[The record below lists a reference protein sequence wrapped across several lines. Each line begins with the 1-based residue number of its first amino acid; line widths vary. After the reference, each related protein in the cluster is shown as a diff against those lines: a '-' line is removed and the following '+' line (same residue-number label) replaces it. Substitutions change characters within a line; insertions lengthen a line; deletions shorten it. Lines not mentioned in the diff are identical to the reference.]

1 MSKNASPKSGVYR
14 LGTRGS
20 KLALWQAN
28 YVADALRKITKAEV
42 EIIVISTEGDETAG
56 SLMNPI
62 RPGVFVSSIRDALI
76 ASEVDLIV
84 HSMKDL
90 PSAKLL
96 GLKLVAIPEREDAR
110 DILIS
115 RSGQGLNDLPAGA
128 VVGTSSPRRAARI
141 KFLRPDLVTAPIRGN
156 VDTRIQKVRDGEFDA
171 VVLAAA
177 GVKRLNRASEI
188 TEYLTSEQLLPAPA
202 QGALAIEIRGYD
214 RDLGKALEKL
224 DHIETRLITT
234 AERAVLVGLDA
245 SCQTALGALATL
257 DGNRLSLVAEL
268 SDGETN
274 AHSRAE
280 AAIVLEN
287 GDTMLDEAFQ
297 LGLVVAK
304 QLDTTGINVASRAD
318 LNSESGS
325 TAND

>member
-1 MSKNASPKSGVYR
+1 VSKVSSYR

-28 YVADALRKITKAEV
+28 YVADALRKINKAEV

-76 ASEVDLIV
+76 ANEVDLIV

-96 GLKLVAIPEREDAR
+96 GLKLVAIPEREDSR

-115 RSGQGLNDLPAGA
+115 RSGQGLADLPAGA
-128 VVGTSSPRRAARI
+128 VIGTSSPRRAARI

-188 TEYLTSEQLLPAPA
+188 TEYLTSDQLLPAPA

-224 DHIETRLITT
+224 DHIQTRLITT

-268 SDGETN
+268 SDGATN
-274 AHSRAE
+274 THSRAE

-297 LGLVVAK
+297 LGLMVAK

-318 LNSESGS
+318 FQGQ
-325 TAND
+325 ADD

>member
-1 MSKNASPKSGVYR
+1 MSKPTSYR

-28 YVADALRKITKAEV
+28 YVADALRKIAKVEV
-42 EIIVISTEGDETAG
+42 EIVVISTEGDETAG

-76 ASEVDLIV
+76 ANEVDLVV

-90 PSAKLL
+90 PSARLL
-96 GLKLVAIPEREDAR
+96 GLKVVAIPQREDAR
-110 DILIS
+110 DVIIS
-115 RSGQGLNDLPAGA
+115 RSGLGLMQLPAGA

-141 KFLRPDLVTAPIRGN
+141 NFLRPDLVTAPIRGN
-156 VDTRIQKVRDGEFDA
+156 VDTRIQKVHDGEFDA

-177 GVKRLNRASEI
+177 GIKRLNRTSEI

-202 QGALAIEIRGYD
+202 QGALAVEIRGFD
-214 RDLGKALEKL
+214 RDLTKALERL

-245 SCQTALGALATL
+245 SCQTAIGALATL

-274 AHSRAE
+274 RHSRAE

-287 GDTMLDEAFQ
+287 GETMLDEAFQ
-297 LGLVVAK
+297 LGLMVAK
-304 QLDTTGINVASRAD
+304 QLDV
-318 LNSESGS
+318 SGS
-325 TAND
+325 NA

>member
-1 MSKNASPKSGVYR
+1 VSKPTSYR

-28 YVADALRKITKAEV
+28 YVADALRKIAKVDV
-42 EIIVISTEGDETAG
+42 EIVVISTEGDETAG

-76 ASEVDLIV
+76 ANEVDLVV

-90 PSAKLL
+90 PSARLL
-96 GLKLVAIPEREDAR
+96 GLKVVAIPQREDAR
-110 DILIS
+110 DVIIS
-115 RSGQGLNDLPAGA
+115 RSGLGLMELPAGA

-141 KFLRPDLVTAPIRGN
+141 NFLRPDLVTSPIRGN
-156 VDTRIQKVRDGEFDA
+156 VDTRIQKVHDGEFDA

-177 GVKRLNRASEI
+177 GIKRLNRASEI

-202 QGALAIEIRGYD
+202 QGALAVEIRGFD
-214 RDLGKALEKL
+214 RDLTKALEKL

-245 SCQTALGALATL
+245 SCQTAIGALATL

-274 AHSRAE
+274 RHSRAE

-297 LGLVVAK
+297 LGLMVAK
-304 QLDTTGINVASRAD
+304 QLNV
-318 LNSESGS
+318 SGS
-325 TAND
+325 NV

>member
-1 MSKNASPKSGVYR
+1 MSKPTSYR

-28 YVADALRKITKAEV
+28 YVADALRKIAKVEV
-42 EIIVISTEGDETAG
+42 EIVVISTEGDETAG

-76 ASEVDLIV
+76 ANEVDLVV

-90 PSAKLL
+90 PSARLL
-96 GLKLVAIPEREDAR
+96 GLKVVAIPQREDAR
-110 DILIS
+110 DVIIS
-115 RSGQGLNDLPAGA
+115 RSGLGLMELPAGS

-141 KFLRPDLVTAPIRGN
+141 NFLRPDIVTAPIRGN
-156 VDTRIQKVRDGEFDA
+156 VDTRIQKVQDGEFDA

-177 GVKRLNRASEI
+177 GIKRLNRASEI
-188 TEYLTSEQLLPAPA
+188 TEYLTSDQLLPAPA
-202 QGALAIEIRGYD
+202 QGALAIEIRGFD
-214 RDLGKALEKL
+214 RDLTKALEKL

-245 SCQTALGALATL
+245 SCQTAIGALATL

-274 AHSRAE
+274 RHSRAE

-287 GDTMLDEAFQ
+287 GETMLDEAFQ
-297 LGLVVAK
+297 LGLMVAK
-304 QLDTTGINVASRAD
+304 KLDV
-318 LNSESGS
+318 SGS
-325 TAND
+325 NA

>member
-1 MSKNASPKSGVYR
+1 MSKPSSYR

-28 YVADALRKITKAEV
+28 YVADALRKITKVDV
-42 EIIVISTEGDETAG
+42 EIVVISTEGDETAG

-76 ASEVDLIV
+76 ANEVDLVV

-90 PSAKLL
+90 PSARLL
-96 GLKLVAIPEREDAR
+96 GLKVVAIPQREDAR
-110 DILIS
+110 DVIIS
-115 RSGQGLNDLPAGA
+115 RSGLGLMALPAGA
-128 VVGTSSPRRAARI
+128 AVGTSSPRRAARI
-141 KFLRPDLVTAPIRGN
+141 NFLRPDLVTAPIRGN

-177 GVKRLNRASEI
+177 GIKRLNRASEI
-188 TEYLTSEQLLPAPA
+188 TEFLTSDQLLPAPA
-202 QGALAIEIRGYD
+202 QGALAIEIRGFD
-214 RDLGKALEKL
+214 RDLSKALEKL

-245 SCQTALGALATL
+245 SCQTAIGALATL

-274 AHSRAE
+274 RHSRAE

-297 LGLVVAK
+297 LGLMVAK
-304 QLDTTGINVASRAD
+304 QLDVS
-318 LNSESGS
+318 S
-325 TAND
+325 ANG

>member
-1 MSKNASPKSGVYR
+1 MSKTYR

-20 KLALWQAN
+20 KLAQWQAN
-28 YVADALRKITKAEV
+28 YVADALRKVAKCEV
-42 EIIVISTEGDETAG
+42 EIVVISTEGDETAG

-76 ASEVDLIV
+76 ANEVDLVV

-90 PSAKLL
+90 PSARLL
-96 GLKLVAIPEREDAR
+96 GLKVVAIPQREDSR
-110 DILIS
+110 DVVIS
-115 RSGQGLNDLPAGA
+115 KSGLGLMDLPAGA

-141 KFLRPDLVTAPIRGN
+141 NYLRPDLVTAPIRGN

-171 VVLAAA
+171 VILAAA
-177 GVKRLNRASEI
+177 GIKRLNRASEI
-188 TEYLTSEQLLPAPA
+188 TEYLTTEQLLPAPA

-214 RDLGKALEKL
+214 RDLSKALEKL

-245 SCQTALGALATL
+245 SCQTAIGALATL

-274 AHSRAE
+274 RHSRAE

-287 GDTMLDEAFQ
+287 GETMLDEAFQ
-297 LGLVVAK
+297 LGLMVAK
-304 QLDTTGINVASRAD
+304 QLDLG
-318 LNSESGS
+318 SG
-325 TAND
+325 ND

>member
-1 MSKNASPKSGVYR
+1 MSRPTVYR

-28 YVADALRKITKAEV
+28 YIADALRKITKNEV
-42 EIIVISTEGDETAG
+42 EIVVISTEGDETAG

-76 ASEVDLIV
+76 ANEVDLIV

-90 PSAKLL
+90 PSARLL
-96 GLKLVAIPEREDAR
+96 GLKVVAVPEREDPR
-110 DILIS
+110 DVVIS
-115 RSGQGLNDLPAGA
+115 RSGLGLMDLPAGA

-171 VVLAAA
+171 VILAAA
-177 GVKRLNRASEI
+177 GVKRLNRVSEI
-188 TEYLTSEQLLPAPA
+188 SEYLTSEQLLPAPA
-202 QGALAIEIRGYD
+202 QGALAVEIRGYD
-214 RDLGKALEKL
+214 RDLTKALEKL
-224 DHIETRLITT
+224 DHIQSRLITT

-268 SDGETN
+268 SDGESN
-274 AHSRAE
+274 KHSRAE

-297 LGLVVAK
+297 LGLMVAK
-304 QLDTTGINVASRAD
+304 RLDTTGINVASRAD
-318 LNSESGS
+318 VAGS
-325 TAND
+325 DD

>member
-1 MSKNASPKSGVYR
+1 MSKPTSYR

-28 YVADALRKITKAEV
+28 YVAEALSKIAKVEV
-42 EIIVISTEGDETAG
+42 EIVVISTEGDETAG

-76 ASEVDLIV
+76 ANEVDLVV

-90 PSAKLL
+90 PSARLL
-96 GLKLVAIPEREDAR
+96 GLKVVAIPEREDAR
-110 DILIS
+110 DVIIS
-115 RSGQGLNDLPAGA
+115 RSGLGLMKLPAGA

-141 KFLRPDLVTAPIRGN
+141 NFLRPDLVTAPIRGN
-156 VDTRIQKVRDGEFDA
+156 VDTRIQKVQDGEFDA

-177 GVKRLNRASEI
+177 GIKRLNRASEI

-202 QGALAIEIRGYD
+202 QGALAVEIRGFD
-214 RDLGKALEKL
+214 RDLTKALEKL

-245 SCQTALGALATL
+245 SCQTAIGALATL

-274 AHSRAE
+274 RHSRAE

-297 LGLVVAK
+297 LGLMVAK
-304 QLDTTGINVASRAD
+304 QLDVTGSNV
-318 LNSESGS
+318 
-325 TAND
+325 

>member
-1 MSKNASPKSGVYR
+1 MSKPTSYR

-28 YVADALRKITKAEV
+28 YVADALRKIAKVEV
-42 EIIVISTEGDETAG
+42 EIVVISTEGDETAG

-76 ASEVDLIV
+76 ANEVDLVV

-90 PSAKLL
+90 PSARLL
-96 GLKLVAIPEREDAR
+96 GLKVVAIPQREDAR
-110 DILIS
+110 DVIIS
-115 RSGQGLNDLPAGA
+115 RSGLGLMELPAGA

-141 KFLRPDLVTAPIRGN
+141 NFLRPDLVTAPIRGN
-156 VDTRIQKVRDGEFDA
+156 VDTRIQKVHDGEFDA

-177 GVKRLNRASEI
+177 GIKRLNRASEI

-202 QGALAIEIRGYD
+202 QGALAVEIRGFD
-214 RDLGKALEKL
+214 RDLTKALEKL

-245 SCQTALGALATL
+245 SCQTAIGALATL

-274 AHSRAE
+274 RHSRAE

-287 GDTMLDEAFQ
+287 GETMIDEAFQ
-297 LGLVVAK
+297 LGLMVAK
-304 QLDTTGINVASRAD
+304 QLDV
-318 LNSESGS
+318 SGS
-325 TAND
+325 NA

>member
-1 MSKNASPKSGVYR
+1 MSKAPTGSKAAVYR

-28 YVADALRKITKAEV
+28 YIADALRKITKTEV
-42 EIIVISTEGDETAG
+42 EIVVISTEGDETAG

-76 ASEVDLIV
+76 ANEVDLIV
-84 HSMKDL
+84 HSMKDM
-90 PSAKLL
+90 PSARLL
-96 GLKLVAIPEREDAR
+96 GLKVVAIPEREDPR
-110 DILIS
+110 DIVIS
-115 RSGQGLNDLPAGA
+115 RSGLGLMELAAGA

-171 VVLAAA
+171 VILAAA
-177 GVKRLNRASEI
+177 GVKRLNRTSEI

-202 QGALAIEIRGYD
+202 QGALAVEIRGYD
-214 RDLGKALEKL
+214 RDLTKALEKL
-224 DHIETRLITT
+224 DHIQTRLITT

-268 SDGETN
+268 SDGESN
-274 AHSRAE
+274 KHSRAE

-297 LGLVVAK
+297 LGLMVAK

-318 LNSESGS
+318 LAG
-325 TAND
+325 TDD

>member
-1 MSKNASPKSGVYR
+1 VSKTYR

-28 YVADALRKITKAEV
+28 YVADALRKVAKCEV
-42 EIIVISTEGDETAG
+42 EIVVISTEGDETAG

-76 ASEVDLIV
+76 ANEVDLVV

-90 PSAKLL
+90 PSARLL
-96 GLKLVAIPEREDAR
+96 GLKVVAIPQREDSR
-110 DILIS
+110 DVVIS
-115 RSGQGLNDLPAGA
+115 KSGLGLMDLPAGA

-141 KFLRPDLVTAPIRGN
+141 NFLRPDLVTTPIRGN

-171 VVLAAA
+171 VILAAA
-177 GVKRLNRASEI
+177 GIKRLNRASEI
-188 TEYLTSEQLLPAPA
+188 TEYLTTEQLLPAPA

-214 RDLGKALEKL
+214 RDLSKALEKL
-224 DHIETRLITT
+224 DHIETRLVTT

-245 SCQTALGALATL
+245 SCQTAIGALATL

-268 SDGETN
+268 SDGDTN
-274 AHSRAE
+274 RHSRAE

-287 GDTMLDEAFQ
+287 GETMLDEAFQ
-297 LGLVVAK
+297 LGLMVAK
-304 QLDTTGINVASRAD
+304 QVDVG
-318 LNSESGS
+318 SG
-325 TAND
+325 ND

>member
-1 MSKNASPKSGVYR
+1 VPKPSSYR

-28 YVADALRKITKAEV
+28 YVADALRKITKVDV
-42 EIIVISTEGDETAG
+42 EIVVTSTEGDETAG

-76 ASEVDLIV
+76 ANEVDLVV

-90 PSAKLL
+90 PSARLL
-96 GLKLVAIPEREDAR
+96 GLKVVAIPQREDAR
-110 DILIS
+110 DVIIS
-115 RSGQGLNDLPAGA
+115 RSGLGLMDLPAGA

-141 KFLRPDLVTAPIRGN
+141 NFLRPDLVTAPIRGN
-156 VDTRIQKVRDGEFDA
+156 VDTRIQKVHDGEFDA

-177 GVKRLNRASEI
+177 GIKRLNRASEI

-202 QGALAIEIRGYD
+202 QGALAIEIRGFD
-214 RDLGKALEKL
+214 RDLSKALEKL

-245 SCQTALGALATL
+245 SCQTAIGALATL

-274 AHSRAE
+274 RHSRAE

-297 LGLVVAK
+297 LGLMVAK
-304 QLDTTGINVASRAD
+304 QLDVS
-318 LNSESGS
+318 S
-325 TAND
+325 ANG

>member
-1 MSKNASPKSGVYR
+1 VSKPTSYR

-28 YVADALRKITKAEV
+28 NVADALRKIAKVEV
-42 EIIVISTEGDETAG
+42 EIVVISTEGDETAG

-76 ASEVDLIV
+76 ANEVDLVV

-90 PSAKLL
+90 PSARLL
-96 GLKLVAIPEREDAR
+96 GLKVVAIPQREDAR
-110 DILIS
+110 DVIIS
-115 RSGQGLNDLPAGA
+115 RSGLGLMELPAGA

-141 KFLRPDLVTAPIRGN
+141 NFLRPDLVTAPIRGN
-156 VDTRIQKVRDGEFDA
+156 VDTRIQKVQDGEFDA

-177 GVKRLNRASEI
+177 GIKRLNRASEI

-202 QGALAIEIRGYD
+202 QGALAVEIRGFD
-214 RDLGKALEKL
+214 RDLTKVLEKL

-245 SCQTALGALATL
+245 SCQTAIGALATL
-257 DGNRLSLVAEL
+257 DGTRLSLVAEL

-274 AHSRAE
+274 RHSRAE

-297 LGLVVAK
+297 LGLMVAK
-304 QLDTTGINVASRAD
+304 QLDVTGSNA
-318 LNSESGS
+318 
-325 TAND
+325 

>member
-1 MSKNASPKSGVYR
+1 VSKVSSYR

-76 ASEVDLIV
+76 ANEVDLIV

-96 GLKLVAIPEREDAR
+96 GLKLVAIPEREDSR

-115 RSGQGLNDLPAGA
+115 KSGLGLAELPAGS

-188 TEYLTSEQLLPAPA
+188 TEYLTSDQLLPAPA

-214 RDLGKALEKL
+214 RDLSKALEKL
-224 DHIETRLITT
+224 DHIQTRLITT

-257 DGNRLSLVAEL
+257 DGNRLSLIAEL

-274 AHSRAE
+274 THSRAE

-297 LGLVVAK
+297 LGLMVAK
-304 QLDTTGINVASRAD
+304 QLDTTGINVASRASTEPHPD
-318 LNSESGS
+318 ESQ
-325 TAND
+325 NDA

>member
-1 MSKNASPKSGVYR
+1 MSKPNIYR

-28 YVADALRKITKAEV
+28 YVADALRKVAKCEV
-42 EIIVISTEGDETAG
+42 EIVVISTEGDETAG

-76 ASEVDLIV
+76 ANEVDLVV

-90 PSAKLL
+90 PSARLL
-96 GLKLVAIPEREDAR
+96 GLKVVAIPQREDSR
-110 DILIS
+110 DVVIS
-115 RSGQGLNDLPAGA
+115 KSGLGLMDLPAGA

-141 KFLRPDLVTAPIRGN
+141 NYLRPDLITAPIRGN

-171 VVLAAA
+171 VILAAA
-177 GVKRLNRASEI
+177 GIKRLNRASEI
-188 TEYLTSEQLLPAPA
+188 TEYLTTEQLLPAPA

-214 RDLGKALEKL
+214 RDLSKALEKL

-245 SCQTALGALATL
+245 SCQTAIGALATL

-274 AHSRAE
+274 RHSRAE

-297 LGLVVAK
+297 LGLMVAK
-304 QLDTTGINVASRAD
+304 QLDVG
-318 LNSESGS
+318 SG
-325 TAND
+325 ND

>member
-1 MSKNASPKSGVYR
+1 VSKVSSYR

-76 ASEVDLIV
+76 ANEVDLIV

-90 PSAKLL
+90 PSVKLL
-96 GLKLVAIPEREDAR
+96 GLKLVAIPEREDSR

-115 RSGQGLNDLPAGA
+115 RSGQGLADLPAGS

-188 TEYLTSEQLLPAPA
+188 TEYLTSDQLLPAPA

-214 RDLGKALEKL
+214 RDLSKALEKL
-224 DHIETRLITT
+224 DHIQTRLITT

-257 DGNRLSLVAEL
+257 DGNRLSLIAEL

-274 AHSRAE
+274 THSRAE

-287 GDTMLDEAFQ
+287 GDTMLDDAFQ
-297 LGLVVAK
+297 LGLMVAK
-304 QLDTTGINVASRAD
+304 QLDTTGINVASRASTEPHPD
-318 LNSESGS
+318 ESQ
-325 TAND
+325 NDA

>member
-1 MSKNASPKSGVYR
+1 MSKPTSYR

-28 YVADALRKITKAEV
+28 YVADALRKIAKVEV
-42 EIIVISTEGDETAG
+42 EIVVISTEGDETAG

-76 ASEVDLIV
+76 ANEVDLVV

-90 PSAKLL
+90 PSARLL
-96 GLKLVAIPEREDAR
+96 GLKVVAIPQREDAR
-110 DILIS
+110 DVIIS
-115 RSGQGLNDLPAGA
+115 RSGLGLMELPAGS

-141 KFLRPDLVTAPIRGN
+141 NFLRPDIVTAPIRGN
-156 VDTRIQKVRDGEFDA
+156 VDTRIQKVQDGEFDA

-177 GVKRLNRASEI
+177 GIKRLNRANEI

-202 QGALAIEIRGYD
+202 QGALAVEIRGFD
-214 RDLGKALEKL
+214 RDLTKALEKL

-245 SCQTALGALATL
+245 SCQTAIGALATL

-268 SDGETN
+268 SDGDTN
-274 AHSRAE
+274 RHSRAE

-297 LGLVVAK
+297 LGLMVAK
-304 QLDTTGINVASRAD
+304 QLDV
-318 LNSESGS
+318 SGS
-325 TAND
+325 NA

>member
-1 MSKNASPKSGVYR
+1 MSKPTSYR

-28 YVADALRKITKAEV
+28 YVADGLRKIAKVEV
-42 EIIVISTEGDETAG
+42 EIVVISTEGDETAG

-76 ASEVDLIV
+76 ANEVDLVV

-90 PSAKLL
+90 PSARLL
-96 GLKLVAIPEREDAR
+96 GLKVVAIPQREDAR
-110 DILIS
+110 DVIIS
-115 RSGQGLNDLPAGA
+115 RSGLGLMQLPAGA

-141 KFLRPDLVTAPIRGN
+141 NFLRPDLVTAPIRGN
-156 VDTRIQKVRDGEFDA
+156 VDNRIQKVHDGEFDA

-177 GVKRLNRASEI
+177 GIKRLNRASEI

-202 QGALAIEIRGYD
+202 QGALAVEIRGFD
-214 RDLGKALEKL
+214 RDLTRALEKL

-245 SCQTALGALATL
+245 SCQTAIGALATL

-274 AHSRAE
+274 RHSRAE

-287 GDTMLDEAFQ
+287 GETMLDEAFQ
-297 LGLVVAK
+297 LGLMVAK
-304 QLDTTGINVASRAD
+304 QLDV
-318 LNSESGS
+318 SGS
-325 TAND
+325 NA

>member
-1 MSKNASPKSGVYR
+1 VSKTYR

-28 YVADALRKITKAEV
+28 YVAEALKKSAKCEV
-42 EIIVISTEGDETAG
+42 EIVVISTEGDETAG

-76 ASEVDLIV
+76 ANEVDLVV

-90 PSAKLL
+90 PSARLL
-96 GLKLVAIPEREDAR
+96 GLKIVAIPAREDWR
-110 DILIS
+110 DVIIS
-115 RSGQGLNDLPAGA
+115 RSGLGLRDLPAGS
-128 VVGTSSPRRAARI
+128 VIGTSSPRRAARI
-141 KFLRPDLVTAPIRGN
+141 NFLRPDLVTAPIRGN
-156 VDTRIQKVRDGEFDA
+156 VDSRIQKVRDGEFDA

-177 GVKRLNRASEI
+177 GIKRLNRTSEI
-188 TEYLTSEQLLPAPA
+188 TEYLTGEQLLPAPA
-202 QGALAIEIRGYD
+202 QGALAIEIRGFD
-214 RDLGKALEKL
+214 RDLSKALEKL

-245 SCQTALGALATL
+245 SCQTAIGALATL

-274 AHSRAE
+274 RHSRAE

-297 LGLVVAK
+297 LGLMVAK
-304 QLDTTGINVASRAD
+304 QLDV
-318 LNSESGS
+318 SG
-325 TAND
+325 AND

>member
-1 MSKNASPKSGVYR
+1 MSKPSSYR

-28 YVADALRKITKAEV
+28 YVADALRKITKVDV
-42 EIIVISTEGDETAG
+42 EIVVISTEGDETAG

-76 ASEVDLIV
+76 ANEVDLVV

-90 PSAKLL
+90 PSARLL
-96 GLKLVAIPEREDAR
+96 GLKVVAIPQREDAR
-110 DILIS
+110 DVIIS
-115 RSGQGLNDLPAGA
+115 HSGLGLMALPAGA

-141 KFLRPDLVTAPIRGN
+141 NFLRPDLVTAPIRGN

-177 GVKRLNRASEI
+177 GIKRLNRASEI
-188 TEYLTSEQLLPAPA
+188 TEFLTSEQLLPAPA
-202 QGALAIEIRGYD
+202 QGALAIEIRGFD
-214 RDLGKALEKL
+214 RDLSKALEKL

-245 SCQTALGALATL
+245 SCQTAIGALATL

-274 AHSRAE
+274 RHSRAE

-297 LGLVVAK
+297 LGLMVAK
-304 QLDTTGINVASRAD
+304 QLDVS
-318 LNSESGS
+318 S
-325 TAND
+325 ANG

>member
-1 MSKNASPKSGVYR
+1 VSKTYR

-28 YVADALRKITKAEV
+28 YVADALRKIAKCEV
-42 EIIVISTEGDETAG
+42 EIVVISTEGDETAG

-76 ASEVDLIV
+76 ANEVDLVV

-90 PSAKLL
+90 PSARLL
-96 GLKLVAIPEREDAR
+96 GLKVVAIPQREDSR
-110 DILIS
+110 DVVIS
-115 RSGQGLNDLPAGA
+115 RSGLGLMDLPAGA
-128 VVGTSSPRRAARI
+128 MVGTSSPRRAARI
-141 KFLRPDLVTAPIRGN
+141 NFLRPDLVTAPIRGN
-156 VDTRIQKVRDGEFDA
+156 VDSRIQKVRDGEFDA
-171 VVLAAA
+171 VILAAA
-177 GVKRLNRASEI
+177 GIKRLNRASEI
-188 TEYLTSEQLLPAPA
+188 TEYLTTEQLLPAPA
-202 QGALAIEIRGYD
+202 QGALAIEIRGFD
-214 RDLGKALEKL
+214 RDLSKALEKL

-245 SCQTALGALATL
+245 SCQTAIGALATL

-274 AHSRAE
+274 RHSRAE

-297 LGLVVAK
+297 LGLMVAK
-304 QLDTTGINVASRAD
+304 QLDVS
-318 LNSESGS
+318 SP
-325 TAND
+325 ND

>member
-1 MSKNASPKSGVYR
+1 MSKTYR

-20 KLALWQAN
+20 KLAQWQAN
-28 YVADALRKITKAEV
+28 YVADALRKVAKCEV
-42 EIIVISTEGDETAG
+42 EIVVISTEGDETAG

-76 ASEVDLIV
+76 ANEVDLVV

-90 PSAKLL
+90 PSARLL
-96 GLKLVAIPEREDAR
+96 GLKVVAIPQREDSR
-110 DILIS
+110 DVVIS
-115 RSGQGLNDLPAGA
+115 KSGLGLMDLPAGA

-141 KFLRPDLVTAPIRGN
+141 NYLRPDLVTAPIRGN

-171 VVLAAA
+171 VILAAA
-177 GVKRLNRASEI
+177 GIKRLNRASEI
-188 TEYLTSEQLLPAPA
+188 TEYLTTEQLLPAPA

-214 RDLGKALEKL
+214 RDLSKALEKL

-245 SCQTALGALATL
+245 SCQTAIGALATL

-274 AHSRAE
+274 RHSRAE

-287 GDTMLDEAFQ
+287 GETMLDEAFQ
-297 LGLVVAK
+297 LGLMVAK
-304 QLDTTGINVASRAD
+304 QLDVG
-318 LNSESGS
+318 SG
-325 TAND
+325 ND

>member
-1 MSKNASPKSGVYR
+1 VSKPSVYR

-28 YVADALRKITKAEV
+28 HIAQALQKLTKTAV
-42 EIIVISTEGDETAG
+42 EIVVISTEGDETAG

-76 ASEVDLIV
+76 ANEVDLVV

-96 GLKLVAIPEREDAR
+96 GLKLVAIPKREDSR
-110 DILIS
+110 DVVIS
-115 RSGQGLNDLPAGA
+115 RTGAGLMDLPAGA

-141 KFLRPDLVTAPIRGN
+141 KFLRPDLATAPIRGN

-171 VVLAAA
+171 VILAAA
-177 GVKRLNRASEI
+177 GIKRLNRASEI
-188 TEYLTSEQLLPAPA
+188 TEYLTSDQLLPAPA
-202 QGALAIEIRGYD
+202 QGALAVEIRGYD
-214 RDLGKALEKL
+214 RDLAKVLEKL

-257 DGNRLSLVAEL
+257 DGNRLSLIAEL
-268 SDGETN
+268 SDGDSNT
-274 AHSRAE
+274 HSRAE

-297 LGLVVAK
+297 LGLMVAR
-304 QLDTTGINVASRAD
+304 QLDTAGINVASRATT
-318 LNSESGS
+318 E
-325 TAND
+325 AQNDD

>member
-1 MSKNASPKSGVYR
+1 VSKTYR

-28 YVADALRKITKAEV
+28 YVADALRKIAKCEV
-42 EIIVISTEGDETAG
+42 EIVVISTEGDETAG

-76 ASEVDLIV
+76 ANEVDLVV

-90 PSAKLL
+90 PSARLL
-96 GLKLVAIPEREDAR
+96 GLKVVAIPQREDSR
-110 DILIS
+110 DVIIS
-115 RSGQGLNDLPAGA
+115 RSGLGLMDLPAGA

-141 KFLRPDLVTAPIRGN
+141 NFLRPDLVTAPIRGN
-156 VDTRIQKVRDGEFDA
+156 VDSRIQKVRDGEFDA
-171 VVLAAA
+171 VILAAA
-177 GVKRLNRASEI
+177 GIKRLNRASEI
-188 TEYLTSEQLLPAPA
+188 TEYLTTEQLLPAPA
-202 QGALAIEIRGYD
+202 QGALAVEIRGFD
-214 RDLGKALEKL
+214 RDLSKALEKL

-245 SCQTALGALATL
+245 SCQTAIGALATL

-274 AHSRAE
+274 RHSRAE

-297 LGLVVAK
+297 LGLMVAK
-304 QLDTTGINVASRAD
+304 QLDVS
-318 LNSESGS
+318 SP
-325 TAND
+325 ND

>member
-1 MSKNASPKSGVYR
+1 VSKPTSYR

-28 YVADALRKITKAEV
+28 YVADALRKIAKVEV
-42 EIIVISTEGDETAG
+42 EIVVISTEGDEMAG

-76 ASEVDLIV
+76 ANEVDLVV

-90 PSAKLL
+90 PSARLL
-96 GLKLVAIPEREDAR
+96 GLKVVAIPQREDAR
-110 DILIS
+110 DVIIS
-115 RSGQGLNDLPAGA
+115 RSGLGLMELPAGA

-141 KFLRPDLVTAPIRGN
+141 NFLRPDLVTSPIRGN
-156 VDTRIQKVRDGEFDA
+156 VDTRIQKVHDGEFDA

-177 GVKRLNRASEI
+177 GIKRLNRASEI

-202 QGALAIEIRGYD
+202 QGALAVEIRGFD
-214 RDLGKALEKL
+214 RDLTKALEKL

-245 SCQTALGALATL
+245 SCQTAIGALATL

-268 SDGETN
+268 SDGDTN
-274 AHSRAE
+274 RHSRAE

-297 LGLVVAK
+297 LGLMVAK
-304 QLDTTGINVASRAD
+304 QLDV
-318 LNSESGS
+318 SGS
-325 TAND
+325 NG

>member
-1 MSKNASPKSGVYR
+1 VSKVSSYR

-76 ASEVDLIV
+76 ANEVDLIV

-96 GLKLVAIPEREDAR
+96 GLKLVAIPEREDSR

-115 RSGQGLNDLPAGA
+115 KSGLGLAELPTGA
-128 VVGTSSPRRAARI
+128 TVGTSSPRRAARI

-214 RDLGKALEKL
+214 RDLSKALEKL
-224 DHIETRLITT
+224 DHIQTRLITT

-257 DGNRLSLVAEL
+257 DGNRLSLIAEL
-268 SDGETN
+268 SDEQTN
-274 AHSRAE
+274 THSRAE
-280 AAIVLEN
+280 AAIALEN

-297 LGLVVAK
+297 LGLMVAK
-304 QLDTTGINVASRAD
+304 QLDTTGINVASRASTEPHPD
-318 LNSESGS
+318 ESQ
-325 TAND
+325 NDV

>member
-1 MSKNASPKSGVYR
+1 VSKVSSYR

-42 EIIVISTEGDETAG
+42 KIIVISTEGDETAG

-76 ASEVDLIV
+76 ANEVDLIV

-96 GLKLVAIPEREDAR
+96 GLKLVAIPEREDSR

-115 RSGQGLNDLPAGA
+115 KSGLGLAELPSGA
-128 VVGTSSPRRAARI
+128 TVGTSSPRRAARI

-214 RDLGKALEKL
+214 RDLRKALEKL
-224 DHIETRLITT
+224 DHIQTRLITT

-268 SDGETN
+268 SDGDSNT
-274 AHSRAE
+274 HSRAE

-297 LGLVVAK
+297 LGLMVAR
-304 QLDTTGINVASRAD
+304 QLDTTGINVASRASTEPHSD
-318 LNSESGS
+318 ESQ
-325 TAND
+325 NDA

>member
-1 MSKNASPKSGVYR
+1 MSKTYR

-28 YVADALRKITKAEV
+28 YVADALRKIAKCEV
-42 EIIVISTEGDETAG
+42 EIVVISTEGDETAG

-76 ASEVDLIV
+76 ANEVDLVV

-90 PSAKLL
+90 PSARLL
-96 GLKLVAIPEREDAR
+96 GLKVVAIPQREDSR
-110 DILIS
+110 DVVIS
-115 RSGQGLNDLPAGA
+115 RSGLGLMDLPAGT

-141 KFLRPDLVTAPIRGN
+141 NFLRPDLLTAPIRGN
-156 VDTRIQKVRDGEFDA
+156 VDSRIQKVRDGEFDA
-171 VVLAAA
+171 VILAAA
-177 GVKRLNRASEI
+177 GIKRLNRASEI
-188 TEYLTSEQLLPAPA
+188 TEYLTTEQLLPAPA
-202 QGALAIEIRGYD
+202 QGALAVEIRGFD
-214 RDLGKALEKL
+214 RDLSKALEKL

-245 SCQTALGALATL
+245 SCQTAIGALATL

-274 AHSRAE
+274 RHSRAE

-297 LGLVVAK
+297 LGLMVAK
-304 QLDTTGINVASRAD
+304 QLDVS
-318 LNSESGS
+318 SP
-325 TAND
+325 ND

>member
-1 MSKNASPKSGVYR
+1 MSKPSTYR

-28 YVADALRKITKAEV
+28 FVADQLRKITKTEV

-76 ASEVDLIV
+76 ANEVDLIV

-96 GLKLVAIPEREDAR
+96 GLKLVAIPEREDSR

-115 RSGQGLNDLPAGA
+115 RSGLGLANLPAGS
-128 VVGTSSPRRAARI
+128 VIGTSSPRRAARI
-141 KFLRPDLVTAPIRGN
+141 SFLRPDLVTAPIRGN
-156 VDTRIQKVRDGEFDA
+156 VDTRIQKVRDGEYDA

-177 GVKRLNRASEI
+177 GVKRLNRAAEI
-188 TEYLTSEQLLPAPA
+188 TEYLTTDQLLPAPA
-202 QGALAIEIRGYD
+202 QGALAVEIRGYD

-245 SCQTALGALATL
+245 SCQTAVGALATL

-274 AHSRAE
+274 KHSRAE

-297 LGLVVAK
+297 LGLMVAK
-304 QLDTTGINVASRAD
+304 QLDTTGNV
-318 LNSESGS
+318 
-325 TAND
+325 

>member
-1 MSKNASPKSGVYR
+1 VSKTYR

-28 YVADALRKITKAEV
+28 YVADALRKIAKCEV
-42 EIIVISTEGDETAG
+42 EIVVISTEGDETAG

-76 ASEVDLIV
+76 ANEVDLVV

-90 PSAKLL
+90 PSTRLL
-96 GLKLVAIPEREDAR
+96 GLKVVAIPQREDSR
-110 DILIS
+110 DVVIS
-115 RSGQGLNDLPAGA
+115 RSGLGLMDLPAGA

-141 KFLRPDLVTAPIRGN
+141 NFLRPDLVTAPIRGN
-156 VDTRIQKVRDGEFDA
+156 VDSRIQKVRDGEFDA
-171 VVLAAA
+171 VILAAA
-177 GVKRLNRASEI
+177 GIKRLNRASEI
-188 TEYLTSEQLLPAPA
+188 TEHLTTEQLLPAPA
-202 QGALAIEIRGYD
+202 QGALAVEIRGFD
-214 RDLGKALEKL
+214 RDLSKALEKL

-245 SCQTALGALATL
+245 SCQTAIGALATL

-274 AHSRAE
+274 RHSRAE

-297 LGLVVAK
+297 LGLMVAK
-304 QLDTTGINVASRAD
+304 QLDVS
-318 LNSESGS
+318 SP
-325 TAND
+325 ND

>member
-1 MSKNASPKSGVYR
+1 VSKPTSYR

-28 YVADALRKITKAEV
+28 YVADALRKIAKVDV
-42 EIIVISTEGDETAG
+42 EIVVISTEGDETSG

-76 ASEVDLIV
+76 ANEVDLVV

-90 PSAKLL
+90 PSARLL
-96 GLKLVAIPEREDAR
+96 GLKVVAIPQREDAR
-110 DILIS
+110 DVIIS
-115 RSGQGLNDLPAGA
+115 RSGLGLMELPAGA

-141 KFLRPDLVTAPIRGN
+141 NFLRPDLVTSPIRGN
-156 VDTRIQKVRDGEFDA
+156 VDTRIQKVHDGEFDA

-177 GVKRLNRASEI
+177 GIKRLNRASEI

-202 QGALAIEIRGYD
+202 QGALAVEIRGFD
-214 RDLGKALEKL
+214 RDLTKALEKL

-245 SCQTALGALATL
+245 SCQTAIGALATL

-268 SDGETN
+268 SDGDTN
-274 AHSRAE
+274 RHSRAE

-297 LGLVVAK
+297 LGLMVAK
-304 QLDTTGINVASRAD
+304 QLDV
-318 LNSESGS
+318 SGS
-325 TAND
+325 NG

>member
-1 MSKNASPKSGVYR
+1 MSKPTSYR

-28 YVADALRKITKAEV
+28 YVADALRKIAKVEV
-42 EIIVISTEGDETAG
+42 EIVVISTEGDETAG

-76 ASEVDLIV
+76 ANEVDLVV

-90 PSAKLL
+90 PSARLL
-96 GLKLVAIPEREDAR
+96 GLKVVAIPQREDAR
-110 DILIS
+110 DVIIS
-115 RSGQGLNDLPAGA
+115 RSGLGLMELPAGA

-141 KFLRPDLVTAPIRGN
+141 NFLRPDLVTAPIRGN
-156 VDTRIQKVRDGEFDA
+156 VDTRIQKVQDGEFDA

-177 GVKRLNRASEI
+177 GIKRLNRASEI

-202 QGALAIEIRGYD
+202 QGALAVEIRGFD
-214 RDLGKALEKL
+214 RDLTKALEKL

-245 SCQTALGALATL
+245 SCQTAIGALATL

-274 AHSRAE
+274 RHSRAE

-297 LGLVVAK
+297 LGLMVAK
-304 QLDTTGINVASRAD
+304 QLDV
-318 LNSESGS
+318 SGS
-325 TAND
+325 NA

>member
-1 MSKNASPKSGVYR
+1 MSKPTSYR

-28 YVADALRKITKAEV
+28 YVADALRKIAKVEV
-42 EIIVISTEGDETAG
+42 EIVVISTEGDETAG

-76 ASEVDLIV
+76 ANEVDLVV

-90 PSAKLL
+90 PSARLL
-96 GLKLVAIPEREDAR
+96 GLKVVAIPQREDAR
-110 DILIS
+110 DVIIS
-115 RSGQGLNDLPAGA
+115 RSGLGLMELPAGA

-141 KFLRPDLVTAPIRGN
+141 NFLRPDLVTAPIRGN
-156 VDTRIQKVRDGEFDA
+156 VDTRIQKVQDGEFDA

-177 GVKRLNRASEI
+177 GIKRLNRASEI

-202 QGALAIEIRGYD
+202 QGALAVEIRGFD
-214 RDLGKALEKL
+214 RDLTKALEKL

-245 SCQTALGALATL
+245 SCQTAIGALATL
-257 DGNRLSLVAEL
+257 DGTRLSLVAEL

-274 AHSRAE
+274 RHSRAE

-297 LGLVVAK
+297 LGLMVAK
-304 QLDTTGINVASRAD
+304 QLDVTGSNA
-318 LNSESGS
+318 
-325 TAND
+325 

>member
-1 MSKNASPKSGVYR
+1 VSKPTSYR

-28 YVADALRKITKAEV
+28 YVAEALRKIAKVEV
-42 EIIVISTEGDETAG
+42 EIVVISTEGDETAG

-76 ASEVDLIV
+76 ANEVDLVV

-90 PSAKLL
+90 PSARLL
-96 GLKLVAIPEREDAR
+96 GLKVVAIPQREDAR
-110 DILIS
+110 DVIIS
-115 RSGQGLNDLPAGA
+115 RSGLGLMELPAGA
-128 VVGTSSPRRAARI
+128 IVGTSSPRRAARI
-141 KFLRPDLVTAPIRGN
+141 NFLRPDLVTAPIRGN
-156 VDTRIQKVRDGEFDA
+156 VDTRIQKVQDGEFDA

-177 GVKRLNRASEI
+177 GIKRLNRASEI

-202 QGALAIEIRGYD
+202 QGALAIEIRGFD
-214 RDLGKALEKL
+214 RDLTKALEKL

-245 SCQTALGALATL
+245 SCQTAIGALATL

-274 AHSRAE
+274 RHSRAE

-297 LGLVVAK
+297 LGLMVAK
-304 QLDTTGINVASRAD
+304 QLDV
-318 LNSESGS
+318 SGS
-325 TAND
+325 NG

>member
-1 MSKNASPKSGVYR
+1 MSKPSSYR

-28 YVADALRKITKAEV
+28 YVADALRKITKVDV
-42 EIIVISTEGDETAG
+42 EIVVISTEGDETAG

-76 ASEVDLIV
+76 ANEVDLVV

-90 PSAKLL
+90 PSARLL
-96 GLKLVAIPEREDAR
+96 GLKVVAIPQREDAR
-110 DILIS
+110 DVIIS
-115 RSGQGLNDLPAGA
+115 RSGLGLMVLPAGA

-141 KFLRPDLVTAPIRGN
+141 NFLRPDLVTAPIRGN

-177 GVKRLNRASEI
+177 GIKRLNRASEI
-188 TEYLTSEQLLPAPA
+188 TEFLTSEQLLPAPA
-202 QGALAIEIRGYD
+202 QGALAIEIRGFD
-214 RDLGKALEKL
+214 RDLSKALEKL

-245 SCQTALGALATL
+245 SCQTAIGALATL
-257 DGNRLSLVAEL
+257 EGNRLSLVAEL

-274 AHSRAE
+274 RHSRAE

-297 LGLVVAK
+297 LGLMVAK
-304 QLDTTGINVASRAD
+304 QLDVS
-318 LNSESGS
+318 S
-325 TAND
+325 ANG

>member
-1 MSKNASPKSGVYR
+1 VSKPTSYR

-28 YVADALRKITKAEV
+28 YVADALRQIAKVEV
-42 EIIVISTEGDETAG
+42 EIVVISTEGDETAG

-76 ASEVDLIV
+76 ANEVDLVV

-90 PSAKLL
+90 PSARLL
-96 GLKLVAIPEREDAR
+96 GLKVVAIPQREDAR
-110 DILIS
+110 DVIIS
-115 RSGQGLNDLPAGA
+115 RSGLGLMELPAGS

-141 KFLRPDLVTAPIRGN
+141 HFLRPDLVTAPIRGN
-156 VDTRIQKVRDGEFDA
+156 VDTRIQKVKDGEFDA
-171 VVLAAA
+171 VILAAA
-177 GVKRLNRASEI
+177 GIKRLNRASEI

-202 QGALAIEIRGYD
+202 QGALAVEIRGFD
-214 RDLGKALEKL
+214 RDLTKALEKL

-245 SCQTALGALATL
+245 SCQTAIGALATL

-274 AHSRAE
+274 RHSRAE

-287 GDTMLDEAFQ
+287 GETMIDEAFQ
-297 LGLVVAK
+297 LGLMVAK
-304 QLDTTGINVASRAD
+304 QLDV
-318 LNSESGS
+318 SGS
-325 TAND
+325 NA